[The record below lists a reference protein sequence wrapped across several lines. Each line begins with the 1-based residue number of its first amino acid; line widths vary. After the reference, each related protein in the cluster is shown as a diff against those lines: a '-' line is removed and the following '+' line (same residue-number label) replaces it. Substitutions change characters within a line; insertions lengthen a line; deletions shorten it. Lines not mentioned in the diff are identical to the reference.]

1 MLLLLPIYDIMKTAG
16 DNMKARREL
25 NERLYSQKAN
35 GRDSEVRHI
44 PTNDY
49 SDICRGDVPEVQE
62 KLSGQLLSLQNNKRV
77 LSDDLLAN
85 LKYLFVLESEEI
97 AKAVISSG
105 MGHDEAYALADI
117 YSRKADIG
125 RDEKGLNELYSDMCI
140 DFAIRMAEIKKE
152 SAHSLHIRKCIAYI
166 YQNQNADLSVKG
178 LASYLGLNPSYLSK
192 LFSKE
197 VGTTLKRFVT
207 EARISTACD
216 LLKNTDLP
224 NIEIAYSLG
233 FATQSMFIRIF
244 KAYMGVTP
252 KKYRENVYICK

>member
-1 MLLLLPIYDIMKTAG
+1 
-16 DNMKARREL
+16 MKARREL
-25 NERLYSQKAN
+25 NECLYSQKAN
-35 GRDSEVRHI
+35 GRDSEVMSL

-77 LSDDLLAN
+77 LSDDLLTN
-85 LKYLFVLESEEI
+85 MKYLFVLESEEI
-97 AKAVISSG
+97 AKSVISSG

-117 YSRKADIG
+117 YSRKADIC
-125 RDEKGLNELYSDMCI
+125 RDENGLSELYSDMCI

-178 LASYLGLNPSYLSK
+178 LAAYLGLNPSYLSK

-216 LLKNTDLP
+216 LLKSTDLP
-224 NIEIAYSLG
+224 YIEIAYSLG
-233 FATQSMFIRIF
+233 FSTQSMFIRIF
-244 KAYMGVTP
+244 KAKMGVTP
-252 KKYRENVYICK
+252 KMYRENAFIWK

>member
-1 MLLLLPIYDIMKTAG
+1 
-16 DNMKARREL
+16 MKARREL
-25 NERLYSQKAN
+25 NECLYSQKAN
-35 GRDSEVRHI
+35 GRDSEVMSL

-85 LKYLFVLESEEI
+85 MKYLFALESEEI
-97 AKAVISSG
+97 SKAVISSG

-117 YSRKADIG
+117 YSRKADIC
-125 RDEKGLNELYSDMCI
+125 RDENGLSELYSDMCI

-224 NIEIAYSLG
+224 YIEIAYSLG
-233 FATQSMFIRIF
+233 FSTQSMFIRIF
-244 KAYMGVTP
+244 KAKMGVTP
-252 KKYRENVYICK
+252 KMYRENAFIWK